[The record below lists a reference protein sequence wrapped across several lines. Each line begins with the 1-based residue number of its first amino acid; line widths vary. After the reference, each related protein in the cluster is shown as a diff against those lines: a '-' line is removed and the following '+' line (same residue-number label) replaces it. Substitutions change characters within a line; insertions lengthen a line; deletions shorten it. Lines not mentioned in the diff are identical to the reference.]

1 MSPTGTSALPIVNER
16 GYRESYERTAEVITK
31 TVRLGDCA
39 VSRASLPDIA
49 QLPTGAPISTQF
61 EVARLRNR
69 ALNEIDTSVPLLT
82 TVDAFSGC
90 GGLTLGLHD
99 AVSAAGY
106 RAECRLAF
114 DLNEAA
120 AEVFI
125 DNFQPV
131 RFLHEPIEEVISGD
145 LGRPKNA
152 SERALALDAGSV
164 DILVGGPPC
173 QGHSDLNNHS
183 RRNDPKNAL
192 YGRMGRLAEVLL
204 PSIIVIENV
213 PGAVHDRGRIVQ
225 RTQEHLRN
233 LGYTITGV
241 ALHADDFGAAQKR
254 RRHFTIAVKGG
265 DSYAVEA
272 TLKSLSTPTPTIMDA
287 IGDLRTINSST
298 TFDSSAKHSAANIRR
313 IDYLFDHDLYELPD
327 SERPDCHRLKPHT
340 YNSVYGRLYPDRPAP
355 TITSGFGSTGQGRFV
370 HPMERRTLTPHEAA
384 RVQGFPDSF
393 DFSAAQGRRALQ
405 EMIGN
410 AVPYR
415 LAYSVCLAAIAG
427 RQ

>member
-1 MSPTGTSALPIVNER
+1 MTTTGTCALAVVNEQ
-16 GYRESYERTAEVITK
+16 GYRESYAQSAGTVTK
-31 TVRLGDCA
+31 TVSRGDCQ
-39 VSRASLPDIA
+39 VSSASFPEVT
-49 QLPTGAPISTQF
+49 QLPSGAPSSTRF

-69 ALNEIDTSVPLLT
+69 ASHDMDSSVPLLT

-120 AEVFI
+120 ASVFI

-131 RFLHEPIEEVISGD
+131 RFLREPIEGVISGD
-145 LGRPKNA
+145 LGSPVTA
-152 SERALALDAGSV
+152 SEGRLASETGPV

-204 PSIIVIENV
+204 PTIVVIENV

-225 RTQEHLRN
+225 RTQEHLQD

-241 ALHADDFGAAQKR
+241 ALRADDFGAAQKR
-254 RRHFTIAVKGG
+254 KRHFTIAVKGG
-265 DSYAVEA
+265 DSYAVES
-272 TLKSLSTPTPTIMDA
+272 TLESLRTPAPTVMDV
-287 IGDLRTINSST
+287 IGDLRTVDSLT
-298 TFDSSAKHSAANIRR
+298 TFDSSAKHSAINERR
-313 IDYLFDHDLYELPD
+313 IDYLFDNDLYELPD
-327 SERPDCHRLKPHT
+327 SERPDCHRLKPHS
-340 YNSVYGRLYPDRPAP
+340 YNSVYGRLYPDQPAP

-384 RVQGFPDSF
+384 RVQGFSDSF
-393 DFSAAQGRRALQ
+393 NFSAARGRRALQ